1 MFNKFKND
9 IVDRQISNTNFIE
22 QIDILITRL
31 EWLKSSIESNDR
43 SMMQSRATRLIDMLE
58 QTSVTCSIIKYFC
71 NY

>member
-9 IVDRQISNTNFIE
+9 IVDRQINNTNFIE

-71 NY
+71 N

>member
-9 IVDRQISNTNFIE
+9 IVDRQINNTNFIE

-58 QTSVTCSIIKYFC
+58 QTSVTCKIIKYFC
-71 NY
+71 K

>member
-9 IVDRQISNTNFIE
+9 IVDRQINNTNFIE

-43 SMMQSRATRLIDMLE
+43 PMMQSRATRLIDMLE

-71 NY
+71 S

>member
-9 IVDRQISNTNFIE
+9 IVDRQINNTNFIE

-71 NY
+71 S